1 MSDQDSGR
9 ISRVPEELR
18 DDDPGGLL
26 APHLNISKESAGAG
40 MGICENNL
48 PTHSWRRGQ
57 VFNQF
62 QKCKCLFFSHSRASN
77 TFCQMACGMLSSIGD
92 FLKMGSDEIIKNMYD
107 ISDDIDEEDSSSR

>member
-40 MGICENNL
+40 MGIC
-48 PTHSWRRGQ
+48 
-57 VFNQF
+57 
-62 QKCKCLFFSHSRASN
+62 
-77 TFCQMACGMLSSIGD
+77 
-92 FLKMGSDEIIKNMYD
+92 
-107 ISDDIDEEDSSSR
+107 